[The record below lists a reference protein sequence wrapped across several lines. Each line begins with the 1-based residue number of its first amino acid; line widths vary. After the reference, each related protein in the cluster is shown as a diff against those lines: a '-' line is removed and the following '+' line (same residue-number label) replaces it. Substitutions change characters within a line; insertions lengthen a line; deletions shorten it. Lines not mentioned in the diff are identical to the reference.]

1 MLTKIPVGFFLVEI
15 DKLMYNFF
23 MEKQGAKD
31 RQEDLENKDKYQ
43 TYYEAIVIRTAQDW
57 HMAKTFWTMEQKD
70 SKNNSPTP
78 SPAQNGQ

>member
-15 DKLMYNFF
+15 DKLMYNFFF

-43 TYYEAIVIRTAQDW
+43 TYYEAIVIRTTQDW
-57 HMAKTFWTMEQKD
+57 HRDKTF
-70 SKNNSPTP
+70 
-78 SPAQNGQ
+78 

>member
-15 DKLMYNFF
+15 DKLMYSFF

-57 HMAKTFWTMEQKD
+57 HMAKTF
-70 SKNNSPTP
+70 
-78 SPAQNGQ
+78 